1 MKRHAI
7 AVTEEEWQR
16 AQRIGQLQS
25 VPVSASTLLRVALNL
40 GLEQKER
47 ELKNVSRKRET
58 A

>member
-1 MKRHAI
+1 MARHTIAI
-7 AVTEEEWQR
+7 TEEEWQR
-16 AQRIGQLQS
+16 ALRIGQRQS

-47 ELKNVSRKRET
+47 ELKTTPRKRET